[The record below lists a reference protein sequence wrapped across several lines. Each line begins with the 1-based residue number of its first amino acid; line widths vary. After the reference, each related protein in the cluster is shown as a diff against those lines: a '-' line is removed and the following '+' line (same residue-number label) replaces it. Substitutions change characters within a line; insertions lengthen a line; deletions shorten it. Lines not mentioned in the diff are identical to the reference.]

1 MNLFYW
7 LIIILLIDWL
17 LNFNEKNVILNMVQ
31 TQNTK
36 NADDTDQSIA
46 TNDLQGSQN
55 YVVWA
60 HCADLDVNCNIVKF
74 ITGFSLYYNLF
85 HNILR

>member
-1 MNLFYW
+1 
-7 LIIILLIDWL
+7 
-17 LNFNEKNVILNMVQ
+17 MVQ